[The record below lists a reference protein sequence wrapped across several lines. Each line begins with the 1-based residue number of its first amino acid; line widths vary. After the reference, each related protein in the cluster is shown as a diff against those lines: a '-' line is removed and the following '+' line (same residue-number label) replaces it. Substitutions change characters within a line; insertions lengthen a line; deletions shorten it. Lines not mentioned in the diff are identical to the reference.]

1 MDIHGYIHYDHKL
14 YTRHIFWISPPEKFG
29 NLPGAT
35 QAMLLVKSRH
45 ADPLLVGF
53 SLTLG
58 GCGEVDA
65 IFQLKNGWFNMV

>member
-1 MDIHGYIHYDHKL
+1 MDISIMIISYIPV
-14 YTRHIFWISPPEKFG
+14 TFFG
-29 NLPGAT
+29 FLPLKNSAT
-35 QAMLLVKSRH
+35 YRVQPRRCFSFLVKSRH

>member
-1 MDIHGYIHYDHKL
+1 MDISIMIISYIPVTFFGFL
-14 YTRHIFWISPPEKFG
+14 PPEKFG